1 MVSGDHR
8 TTEITDRPNVRIVGV
23 RMMVINEANP
33 PASED
38 PALANSQVE
47 IEKRLAPGQ
56 LSWAGPLLLVTSR
69 TVLAVVAQAIVAFI
83 YVLRRNPSPWQ
94 SATPW
99 WSIYGTLV
107 DIGCLALMKWFT
119 RGEGIRLRDLVGRI
133 RLRWGRDI
141 FIGIGCLLLV
151 FPFFMAGASLGSKL
165 VYGSTQPNLYPGLLA
180 ARVLPLWAIAYSFSA
195 WWLIWSPTE
204 QMTYQAYVLPRILAL
219 SGSKWIAILVV
230 AFWWTLQHSFFP
242 LILDWHYMAWRFLA
256 FLPGVIV
263 FAVLYLLNRRLP
275 PLIVAHWPMDIFAVL
290 LTVKF

>member
-1 MVSGDHR
+1 
-8 TTEITDRPNVRIVGV
+8 
-23 RMMVINEANP
+23 MMVIKEVKP

-38 PALANSQVE
+38 LALADSQVE
-47 IEKRLAPGQ
+47 IEKRLALGHF
-56 LSWAGPLLLVTSR
+56 SWAGPLLLVTSR

-83 YVLRRNPSPWQ
+83 YVLRRHPSPWQ
-94 SATPW
+94 AATPW

-107 DIGCLALMKWFT
+107 DIGCLALMTWFT
-119 RGEGIRLRDLVGRI
+119 RGEGIRLRDLVGSI

-141 FIGIGCLLLV
+141 FIGIGWLLLV

-180 ARVLPLWAIAYSFSA
+180 ARALPFWAIVYSLSA
-195 WWLIWSPTE
+195 WWLVWSPTE

-219 SGSKWIAILVV
+219 SGNKWIAILVV

-242 LILDWHYMAWRFLA
+242 LILDWHYIAWRFLA
-256 FLPGVIV
+256 FLPGVIA
-263 FAVLYLLNRRLP
+263 FTLIYLLNRRLP